1 MEHSTTDTKRPY
13 ASEPTHQGK
22 PTILSAGTIT
32 GDDVVNTRDE
42 QLGSIQDLMVDMQ
55 SGKIRYV
62 VMSSGGFLGMGDRL
76 FAVPW
81 HALKC
86 DGANHRFVLDVDAE
100 RLKAAPGFDKDHW
113 PNMADTT
120 WSTGVDS
127 YYGSRPGAT
136 HS

>member
-1 MEHSTTDTKRPY
+1 MEHTTAETTRRH
-13 ASEPTHQGK
+13 AAA
-22 PTILSAGTIT
+22 PTILSADTIT
-32 GDDVVNTRDE
+32 GDDVVNARDE
-42 QLGSIQDLMVDMQ
+42 ELGNIKDLMVDMQ

-81 HALKC
+81 GALKC
-86 DGANHRFVLDVDAE
+86 DSQNKRFILDVDAE

-120 WSTGVDS
+120 WATGVDS
-127 YYGSRPGAT
+127 YYGFRPDAT
-136 HS
+136 KS